1 MKHTAGTSAD
11 GYHGCALGTSE
22 TAFANTS
29 RIDPVSS
36 ARRSLPK
43 AISKPAYGFCRRLT
57 SPSNARLSI
66 PKPLVPDL
74 KDLEPE
80 ELTILQL
87 AHNSDSLQALL
98 DASRDSDVVLCEA
111 LVELIQKQYLQAS

>member
-29 RIDPVSS
+29 RIDLVSS

-57 SPSNARLSI
+57 SPSNARHTRNENQSHR
-66 PKPLVPDL
+66 VQ
-74 KDLEPE
+74 KDRRGSGSWMPVLQVLEQ
-80 ELTILQL
+80 QL
-87 AHNSDSLQALL
+87 R
-98 DASRDSDVVLCEA
+98 RDQS
-111 LVELIQKQYLQAS
+111 